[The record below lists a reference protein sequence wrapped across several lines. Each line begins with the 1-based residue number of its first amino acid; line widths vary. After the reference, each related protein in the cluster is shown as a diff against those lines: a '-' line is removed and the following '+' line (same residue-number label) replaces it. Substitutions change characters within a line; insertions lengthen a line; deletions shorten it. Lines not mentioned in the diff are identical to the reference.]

1 MLANIVLFIRFMDRF
16 CIFNVIFIFLLPNI
30 FLMKKSI
37 FFINAA
43 IILCM
48 LSACR
53 AKPDMSAGFF
63 GEKITPKNTISVQT
77 VLTQLQNAD
86 KIENIQVTGKVSSVC
101 QVKGC
106 WMTLVS
112 PQSEQPPLF
121 VKFKA
126 YGFFVPKDLSGS
138 EVTMQGDAFKEI
150 TPINELKHYAEDE
163 GKTKAEIDVII
174 APKTEYKFLAKG
186 VVIVRK

>member
-1 MLANIVLFIRFMDRF
+1 
-16 CIFNVIFIFLLPNI
+16 
-30 FLMKKSI
+30 MKKYI
-37 FFINAA
+37 FSATIAA
-43 IILCM
+43 LLFM

-77 VLTQLQNAD
+77 VLTQLQNSD

-106 WMTLVS
+106 WMTLIS
-112 PQSEQPPLF
+112 PQSKQPPLF
-121 VKFKA
+121 VKFKD
-126 YGFFVPKDLSGS
+126 YGFFMPKDLSGS

-150 TPINELKHYAEDE
+150 TPIDELKHYAEDE
-163 GKTKAEIDVII
+163 GKTKAEIDAII

-186 VVIVRK
+186 VMILKK